1 MQSDYFFF
9 VQFVHIRQKKNNLS
23 CLFGEFTENVIV
35 VIIIAL
41 RTNGAVVMI
50 VCAHGEVS
58 EYCDNHGMVICDQH
72 IGSIEEYK
80 GVCRVLV
87 TDQPMENNEFY
98 ALKLKMLK
106 RGVELISVNHS
117 DEAMSE
123 FISYM
128 ALQKLNRGGGR
139 RRFGTGSDAEMA
151 VVNRIFEL
159 RDAGYT
165 MKQISEDEKVC
176 YLDGRKMSVSTI
188 QVILRNRDKY

>member
-1 MQSDYFFF
+1 
-9 VQFVHIRQKKNNLS
+9 
-23 CLFGEFTENVIV
+23 
-35 VIIIAL
+35 
-41 RTNGAVVMI
+41 MI
-50 VCAHGEVS
+50 VCAHGEVF
-58 EYCDNHGMVICDQH
+58 EYCEKHGMVICDQH
-72 IGSIEEYK
+72 IGSIEDYK

-123 FISYM
+123 FISFM
-128 ALQKLNRGGGR
+128 AQQKQSRGGGR
-139 RRFGTGSDAEMA
+139 RKFGDNSEAEMA

-165 MKQISEDEKVC
+165 LRAIAGDKDVH
-176 YLDGRKMSVSTI
+176 YLDGRKMPISTI